1 VGCRISPKVML
12 MPLAMPRMLPAI
24 DMRPVY
30 DGLWQI
36 YCTVRNLVPV
46 PVRTAHQIAHL
57 SN

>member
-1 VGCRISPKVML
+1 VML